1 MSLATLPAAPSHRLR
16 ATLIGGVAAVLWATL
31 ALLTTL
37 TAPVPP
43 FQLVAMTFAVALPTG
58 QNRLGALVERYWRIF
73 FEILFI
79 VPAYALYQLVR
90 GNVGGDAGAAFDN
103 ATRLISV
110 ERRLG
115 IFHEAF
121 LQQLILPKDWMVDAF
136 NYIYIYGHLPVI
148 IAVAIWLYVAH
159 RHNYAFF
166 RNAFLISGL
175 IALIGFATM
184 PLAPPRY
191 MPEFG
196 FTDTI
201 INAKSYYVLQSPKI
215 VNQYAAMPSLH
226 FGWDLLVAVA
236 IFVNS
241 RARLI
246 RGVTLFLPFLT
257 LGGIVLTG
265 NHYFLDAVAGA
276 LVAGLGL
283 AIAWM
288 LRRVISR
295 ERPLSFLT

>member
-1 MSLATLPAAPSHRLR
+1 MTSPRPL
-16 ATLIGGVAAVLWATL
+16 AAVLPRPALHRL
-31 ALLTTL
+31 AAFL
-37 TAPVPP
+37 
-43 FQLVAMTFAVALPTG
+43 
-58 QNRLGALVERYWRIF
+58 ERHWRVF
-73 FEILFI
+73 FELLFI
-79 VPAYALYQLVR
+79 IPAYTAYQFVR

-103 ATRLISV
+103 ATRLIHV
-110 ERRLG
+110 ERQLG

-121 LQQLILPKDWMVDAF
+121 LQQLILPKDWMVDLF

-148 IAVAIWLYVAH
+148 IMVAIWLYASH

-166 RNAFLISGL
+166 RNAFLISGI
-175 IALIGFATM
+175 IALFGFMTV

-201 INAKSYYVLQSPKI
+201 ISAKSYYVLQSPKI

-226 FGWDLLVAVA
+226 FGWDLLVALA
-236 IFVNS
+236 IFVN
-241 RARLI
+241 ARRLQI
-246 RGVTLFLPFLT
+246 RLVTLVMPFVT

-276 LVAGLGL
+276 AVACLGVG
-283 AIAWM
+283 IAWM
-288 LRRVISR
+288 LRRSVRR
-295 ERPLSFLT
+295 ERLLSFLT